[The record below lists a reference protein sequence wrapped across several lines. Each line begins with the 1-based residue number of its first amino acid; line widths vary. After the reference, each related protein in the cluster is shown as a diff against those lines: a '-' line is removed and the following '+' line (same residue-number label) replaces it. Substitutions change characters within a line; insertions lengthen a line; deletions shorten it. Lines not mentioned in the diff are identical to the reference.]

1 MKELIFGLLLLCL
14 ATYNWAQQTE
24 FLLSADEDTPLDG
37 IVDYTSLQQKGALAY
52 PPVRAAD
59 VLWEKRIWREL
70 DTREKM
76 NHAFRYEQAP
86 FFSILMEG
94 IQNGSLEAFSPEN
107 DQFSIPMSF
116 DELSLNL
123 SQEDTMVI
131 VDPVTG
137 EERWQPIRNDFDPLS
152 IIRYRIKEVWYFD
165 TRYSTLKV
173 RILGIA
179 PIYSDYDQNGNLRFE
194 RPLFWV
200 YYPEARDFL
209 AQQAVFHGFNDRPTM
224 SWEDMLEMR
233 FFSSYITKESD
244 IFNRRLQDYLS
255 GEELL
260 QKSEKI
266 KMEIFNYEHDM
277 WSY

>member
-1 MKELIFGLLLLCL
+1 MKELIFGLVLLCFFI
-14 ATYNWAQQTE
+14 NSWAQQSE
-24 FLLSADEDTPLDG
+24 FLSNADHAIPLDG
-37 IVDYTSLQQKGALAY
+37 IVDYTSLQQKNALPY

-76 NHAFRYEQAP
+76 NHPFRYETAP
-86 FFSILMEG
+86 FFSILMDG
-94 IQNGSLEAFSPEN
+94 IRNGSLEAFSPEN
-107 DQFSIPMSF
+107 DQFSVPMSF
-116 DELSLNL
+116 DELFQDL
-123 SQEDTMVI
+123 SSDDTIVV
-131 VDPVTG
+131 VDPITG
-137 EERWQPIRNDFDPLS
+137 EESWQPIRNDFDPLS

-165 TRYSTLKV
+165 TRYSAMRV

-179 PIYSDYDQNGNLRFE
+179 PIVSDYDQNGNLRFE

-200 YYPEARDFL
+200 YYPQARDYL
-209 AQQAVFHGFNDRPTM
+209 AQHPVFNPFNDRPVM
-224 SWEDMLEMR
+224 SWEDILEMR

-244 IFNRRLQDYLS
+244 IFDRRLQDYLS
-255 GEELL
+255 GEDLL

-266 KMEIFNYEHDM
+266 KMEIFNYEQDM